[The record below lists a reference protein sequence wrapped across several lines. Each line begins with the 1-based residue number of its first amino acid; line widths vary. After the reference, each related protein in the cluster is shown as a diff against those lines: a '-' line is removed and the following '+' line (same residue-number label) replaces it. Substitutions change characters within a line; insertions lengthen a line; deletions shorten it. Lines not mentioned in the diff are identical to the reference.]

1 MISSMHILAQKYLDG
16 EMTDVERSAFLD
28 DVARDPRVAEI
39 LELETRLDMALID
52 DAFSI
57 EPPAHIRSAVLET
70 IASKQ
75 SRNPLLG
82 FQHVTWGL
90 AIGFFLL
97 FAPVNLDDA
106 MDTMRGSTTAS
117 PTVRA
122 ERHERSTALSTPTND
137 RASTTTASAH
147 VPLSD
152 DVLQTDAQ
160 PHIDQ
165 TQHAITPL
173 HAYGIQVERPSPD
186 VADAYMSGLA
196 TYSDNVR
203 GSSGQLS
210 GVVAPAVA
218 SIRYNLTDNDNIRF
232 YVESGVVASNM
243 QSTVF
248 VNGLAQYTSQQ
259 KLSPFAVVGVQ
270 GVILSI
276 PMLDRSITGSLA
288 LGIASVGPL
297 AMADVAMSVLQIG
310 DASLDAGVR
319 FIGAVDLRQRS
330 ATFMQ
335 PQPFLSVSL
344 GL

>member
-1 MISSMHILAQKYLDG
+1 MISSMHILAQRYLDG

-28 DVARDPRVAEI
+28 DVAHDPRVAEI

-57 EPPAHIRSAVLET
+57 EPPAHLRSAVLET
-70 IASKQ
+70 IAS
-75 SRNPLLG
+75 NHPVIPLLG
-82 FQHVTWGL
+82 FRRVMWSL
-90 AIGFFLL
+90 AMSIMFVV
-97 FAPVNLDDA
+97 APVNLDDD
-106 MDTMRGSTTAS
+106 MDTMRGGTTAS
-117 PTVRA
+117 GPVRA
-122 ERHERSTALSTPTND
+122 ERHERSTALSTPMND
-137 RASTTTASAH
+137 HASTTTASAH
-147 VPLSD
+147 IPLSD
-152 DVLQTDAQ
+152 DALQIDAQ

-173 HAYGIQVERPSPD
+173 HAQGIQVERPSPD
-186 VADAYMSGLA
+186 VVGAYMSGLT

-218 SIRYNLTDNDNIRF
+218 SIRYNLIDNDYVRF

-259 KLSPFAVVGVQ
+259 KLAPFAVVGAQ
-270 GVILSI
+270 AVILSV

>member
-57 EPPAHIRSAVLET
+57 EPPAHLRSAVLET
-70 IASKQ
+70 IASNHPGIP
-75 SRNPLLG
+75 SLG
-82 FQHVTWGL
+82 LRRVMWSL
-90 AIGFFLL
+90 AMSMMFVV
-97 FAPVNLDDA
+97 APVNLDDA
-106 MDTMRGSTTAS
+106 MDTMRGDTTPSLAL
-117 PTVRA
+117 RA
-122 ERHERSTALSTPTND
+122 ERSTALSTPTKD
-137 RASTTTASAH
+137 HASTTTASAH

-152 DVLQTDAQ
+152 DVLHIDAE
-160 PHIDQ
+160 PRIDQ

-173 HAYGIQVERPSPD
+173 HAHGIQVERPSAD
-186 VADAYMSGLA
+186 VVDVYMSGLA
-196 TYSDNVR
+196 SYSDDVP

-218 SIRYNLTDNDNIRF
+218 SIRYNLTDNDKVRF

-259 KLSPFAVVGVQ
+259 KLAPFAVVGAQ
-270 GVILSI
+270 GVILSV